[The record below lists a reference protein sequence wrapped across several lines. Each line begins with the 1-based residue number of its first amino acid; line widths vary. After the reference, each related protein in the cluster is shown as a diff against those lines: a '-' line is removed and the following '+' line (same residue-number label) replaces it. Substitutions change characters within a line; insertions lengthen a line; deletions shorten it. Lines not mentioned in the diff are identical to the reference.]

1 MSEYPLMQSCKL
13 REFNVTRVMRSSVK
27 LIMVVVIC
35 AFVSTI
41 AIGQTDEDALFIKS
55 IHDDVLQN
63 GRSYEWLSHLSEEIG
78 GRLSG
83 SQEAQL
89 AIDYTA
95 EELSNYADT
104 VYLQSCNVT
113 HWERGR
119 YSEVVKITDMP
130 GGAEFILKGTSLGN
144 TVGTGRPGVTG
155 EVIEVGSI
163 DEVRELGFK
172 NIYGKIVFYN
182 RPFDQ
187 TEVNPFNAYGG
198 AVDQRTS
205 GPSVAAE
212 NGAIGVVVRSMT
224 SVMDDVPHTGVTQ
237 FKEGVQPIPAMAIST
252 KDASSLERFLR
263 RGPVKLYMETH
274 GSIVS
279 TAAPSYN
286 VIAEIKGS
294 EFPEEIIL
302 VGGHLDSW
310 DLGGGAHDDGAGCV
324 HVMDVLRTM
333 KALNYQ
339 PKRTIRC
346 VLFMNEEN
354 GLGGATAYA
363 DSSNTKKEYHLAAL
377 ESDSGGFTPRGF
389 TFDAEDEVFAGFYQA
404 VTQWLPLLEPYF
416 LSFSKGGS
424 GADINGLKSQN
435 GLLIGFRTDPQRYFD
450 FHHTKND
457 RIAAVNERELKMG
470 AAAITSLIYLIDQ
483 YGLKINEE

>member
-1 MSEYPLMQSCKL
+1 MPGFSLQRGIARNYLFTLLLKYP
-13 REFNVTRVMRSSVK
+13 T
-27 LIMVVVIC
+27 MVV
-35 AFVSTI
+35 AQS
-41 AIGQTDEDALFIKS
+41 DEDAFFIKA
-55 IHDDVLQN
+55 IHDEVLQN

-83 SQEAQL
+83 SEEAEL
-89 AIDYTA
+89 AIEYTA
-95 EELSNYADT
+95 EELKAYADT
-104 VYLQSCNVT
+104 VYLQQCNVL

-119 YSEVVKITDMP
+119 YSEKIRITDMP
-130 GGAEFILKGTSLGN
+130 GGAEFNLNGTSLGN
-144 TVGTGRPGVTG
+144 TVGTGRKGITG
-155 EVIEVGSI
+155 EVVQVSSL

-172 NIYGKIVFYN
+172 NLYGKIVFFN

-198 AVDQRTS
+198 AVDQRIN
-205 GPSVAAE
+205 GPSVASE

-224 SVMDDVPHTGVTQ
+224 SSFDNFPHTGVTQ
-237 FKEGVQPIPAMAIST
+237 FNEGVQPIPAMAVST
-252 KDASSLERFLR
+252 KDASTIERFLR
-263 RGPVKLYMETH
+263 RGPIKLYMETH
-274 GSIVS
+274 GSIVD
-279 TAAPSYN
+279 TAAPSHN

-294 EFPEEIIL
+294 EFPEEVIL

-363 DSSNTKKEYHLAAL
+363 DSSNAKKEYHLAAL

-389 TFDAEDEVFAGFYQA
+389 TFDAEDEVFAGYYQ
-404 VTQWLPLLEPYF
+404 VVNQWLPLLEPYF

-424 GADINGLKSQN
+424 GADISNLKSQK

-450 FHHTKND
+450 FHHTRND
-457 RIAAVNERELKMG
+457 RIDAVNERELKMG
-470 AAAITSLIYLIDQ
+470 AASITSLIYLIDK
-483 YGLKINEE
+483 YGLTSNAE